1 MTKICLI
8 HTPVSELKDDRLDPP
23 MGLLYLATELKN
35 TGWDVEVC
43 DLSGNDNIVMH
54 DIPFAHYYG
63 FSTYT
68 ANYQQT
74 INIKNWL
81 EVVYPDSI
89 MIAGGAHASALP
101 NEVIKDFD
109 YVVVGEGEIAIQEIL
124 EDKHEHKSIVK
135 SDLIM
140 DLDKLP
146 YVDYSLVD
154 LSSYHRFI
162 QGERALPIFSSRG
175 CPFRC
180 AFCSSFNGYRKRS
193 PQHFVWEIHN
203 ILDNYEDMRFR
214 IKDDLFVKSV
224 DWLQDFVDI
233 VPQIK
238 YDCLVRAGHDPKVP
252 ELLKE
257 SGCTLASLGIESG
270 SNIVL
275 KSMNK
280 GATAKMN
287 QEAIKGLK
295 DVGIQ
300 TLAWMIVGFPGETW
314 DTVKETVDFLNKS
327 APDIVT
333 VYPLIPYPGTDV
345 WNNPDKYGM
354 RIIDKDFSHYFYI
367 KGNYEAGYVY
377 ETDTLNPSI
386 IQEMRQ
392 YMIDNIRNSDIR

>member
-1 MTKICLI
+1 MI
-8 HTPVSELKDDRLDPP
+8 R
-23 MGLLYLATELKN
+23 YR
-35 TGWDVEVC
+35 
-43 DLSGNDNIVMH
+43 
-54 DIPFAHYYG
+54 
-63 FSTYT
+63 
-68 ANYQQT
+68 
-74 INIKNWL
+74 
-81 EVVYPDSI
+81 YPKTVT
-89 MIAGGAHASALP
+89 IAGGPHASALP
-101 NEVIKDFD
+101 DEVIKDFD
-109 YVVVGEGEIAIQEIL
+109 YVVVGEGESAMQEIL
-124 EDKHEHKSIVK
+124 EDKHEVGSIVK
-135 SDLIM
+135 SDPTIN
-140 DLDKLP
+140 LDKVP
-146 YVDYSLVD
+146 FVDYSLVD
-154 LSSYHRFI
+154 MGSYHRFI
-162 QGERALPIFSSRG
+162 QGERALPILSSRG
-175 CPFRC
+175 CPYRC
-180 AFCSSFNGYRKRS
+180 AFCSSYNGYRKRS

-214 IKDDLFVKSV
+214 IKDDLFVKSI
-224 DWLQDFVDI
+224 DWLQEFVDI

-238 YDCLVRAGHDPKVP
+238 YDCLVRAGYNPRVP
-252 ELLKE
+252 ELLKT

-287 QEAIKGLK
+287 HQAINGLR
-295 DVGIQ
+295 DAGIQ

-345 WNNPDKYGM
+345 WNNPEKYGM